1 MSNPIRRIAFQYD
14 SDIGPLD
21 VEYDA
26 LYQEDLEL
34 VRIRSG
40 GIDITQAVTNESLL
54 DELDYIALDELRGG
68 YEEY

>member
-1 MSNPIRRIAFQYD
+1 MTKPIRRIAFQYD

-26 LYQEDLEL
+26 LYQEDMEL
-34 VRIRSG
+34 VRIRAG
-40 GIDITQAVTNESLL
+40 GIDITQAVTNQLLL
-54 DELDYIALDELRGG
+54 DELDYIALDEMRGG

>member
-1 MSNPIRRIAFQYD
+1 MSNPIKRIAFQYD

>member
-1 MSNPIRRIAFQYD
+1 MTKPIRRIAFQYD

-34 VRIRSG
+34 IRIRSG

>member
-1 MSNPIRRIAFQYD
+1 MTKPIRRIAFQYD

-34 VRIRSG
+34 IRIRSG
-40 GIDITQAVTNESLL
+40 GIDITQAVTNETLL

>member
-1 MSNPIRRIAFQYD
+1 MTKPIRRIYFEYD

-34 VRIRSG
+34 VRIRAG
-40 GIDITQAVTNESLL
+40 GIDITQAVTNEALL